1 MRYLPRAA
9 ALAAIL
15 VTPALTSAPVQPSTY
30 TYRGTVHTV
39 QPRAGSL
46 ELITGVGFALRLV
59 PKRAVAATRVEKAG
73 VAVALADLKPGDIV
87 RADCRRTSPGLVAD
101 RIVEIDRAAAPGPGR
116 RARRPALGRPAPPAA
131 GSRP

>member
-15 VTPALTSAPVQPSTY
+15 VTPALTSAPVQPPTY

-59 PKRAVAATRVEKAG
+59 PMGAVAATRIEKG
-73 VAVALADLKPGDIV
+73 GGAVAPLGEPQRESDAGGEV
-87 RADCRRTSPGLVAD
+87 RSEEHTSELQSHSKLVW
-101 RIVEIDRAAAPGPGR
+101 R
-116 RARRPALGRPAPPAA
+116 LLL
-131 GSRP
+131 

>member
-39 QPRAGSL
+39 QSRAGSL

-59 PKRAVAATRVEKAG
+59 QMRAVAATRIEKA
-73 VAVALADLKPGDIV
+73 
-87 RADCRRTSPGLVAD
+87 RRTRMGLVAD
-101 RIVEIDRAAAPGPGR
+101 RIVEIDGTAAR
-116 RARRPALGRPAPPAA
+116 
-131 GSRP
+131 

>member
-46 ELITGVGFALRLV
+46 ELITGVGFALRLGQM
-59 PKRAVAATRVEKAG
+59 RAAGAAPVEKAG
-73 VAVALADLKPGDIV
+73 GAVPPPAPEP
-87 RADCRRTSPGLVAD
+87 RAIRRPACRPPSPGLAPPPHVA
-101 RIVEIDRAAAPGPGR
+101 AHGSAPPGP
-116 RARRPALGRPAPPAA
+116 
-131 GSRP
+131 

>member
-59 PKRAVAATRVEKAG
+59 QMRAVAATRIEKAG
-73 VAVALADLKPGDIV
+73 VAIALADLKPGDMV
-87 RADCRRTSPGLVAD
+87 RADCRRTTMGLVAD
-101 RIVEIDRAAAPGPGR
+101 RIVEIDGTAAR
-116 RARRPALGRPAPPAA
+116 
-131 GSRP
+131 

>member
-15 VTPALTSAPVQPSTY
+15 VTPALTSAPVQPPTY

-46 ELITGVGFALRLV
+46 ELITGVGFALRLGQM
-59 PKRAVAATRVEKAG
+59 RAAAAARVEEAG
-73 VAVALADLKPGDIV
+73 AGNAPADPKPGDLA
-87 RADCRRTSPGLVAD
+87 RAGTPG
-101 RIVEIDRAAAPGPGR
+101 EHTTEHH
-116 RARRPALGRPAPPAA
+116 
-131 GSRP
+131 

>member
-39 QPRAGSL
+39 QPRAGLL

-59 PKRAVAATRVEKAG
+59 QMRAVAATRIEKAG
-73 VAVALADLKPGDIV
+73 VAIAPPDPKPRGMV
-87 RADCRRTSPGLVAD
+87 RARFRPPPHGLLAA
-101 RIVEIDRAAAPGPGR
+101 RIVENDRTAAPV
-116 RARRPALGRPAPPAA
+116 AR
-131 GSRP
+131 S